1 MRLLIWCL
9 LASTVWAQPPAP
21 GVTPAPGAPQEPPQ
35 VAVPAETEPELKFNG
50 YIQSSYSAN
59 FNAPGDGR
67 NLYHGYDERTNRLRL
82 DVLNLNLQYAL
93 DEAERTGFRLDITG
107 GGSMP
112 RVDAASGLF
121 RDPYTGYSNTDFDI
135 RQAFLSHTFENGL
148 RVDVGKFATHL
159 GYEVMDGVDGRN
171 PNATRALT
179 FTYSPFTHT
188 GMRVSYPIDDTLS
201 VTGLLV
207 LGADNFQDTNRSL
220 SVGAQL
226 NYHPTDDFSL
236 VANFFQGPE
245 QIRND
250 LNQRQLWEFIAN
262 YKVTEA
268 ITLGAD
274 VLRAREQGLA
284 PDGGTVQWN
293 SLVLYWTNRFDDHF
307 SLNFRQEWF
316 NDPDGSR
323 ILPGAHYSGFTV
335 TPEYRIT
342 EDWVVRMD
350 FRFDHADRPVFDRR
364 GQMVQQQN
372 TFFLGQSY
380 KF

>member
-1 MRLLIWCL
+1 MRFL
-9 LASTVWAQPPAP
+9 LAILLSTPVLAQPAPAP
-21 GVTPAPGAPQEPPQ
+21 APAETQ
-35 VAVPAETEPELKFNG
+35 VAVPAVTEPELQFSG
-50 YIQSSYSAN
+50 YVQSSFSTN
-59 FNAPGDGR
+59 FNRPSDGL
-67 NLYHGYDERTNRLRL
+67 NLYHGYDERTDRLRF

-93 DEAERTGFRLDITG
+93 DEVNHTGFRLDLTG

-121 RDPYTGYSNTDFDI
+121 RDPYTGYTNTDFDI
-135 RQAFLSHTFENGL
+135 RQAFLSHTFESGL

-171 PNATRALT
+171 PNGTRALT

-188 GMRVSYPIDDTLS
+188 GMRATYPIDETLS

-220 SVGAQL
+220 SVGAQI
-226 NYHPTDDFSL
+226 NYHPTEDFSL
-236 VANFFQGPE
+236 VANYFGGAE

-250 LNQRQLWEFIAN
+250 QSQRQLIELIAN
-262 YKVTEA
+262 YKVTEDM
-268 ITLGAD
+268 TVGAE
-274 VLRAREQGLA
+274 VMRAREQGLGI
-284 PDGGTVQWN
+284 DGGTAHWN
-293 SLVLYWTNRFDDHF
+293 SFVLYWTNRLDDHF

-316 NDPDGSR
+316 NDPEGAR
-323 ILPGAHYSGFTV
+323 ITPGAHVSGFTV

-342 EDWVVRMD
+342 EDWVVRVD
-350 FRFDHADRPVFDRR
+350 FRFDNADRPVFDRS
-364 GQMVQQQN
+364 GKLVKQQN

>member
-1 MRLLIWCL
+1 MRWL
-9 LASTVWAQPPAP
+9 LALSLTAPLWAQ
-21 GVTPAPGAPQEPPQ
+21 TPAPAPAEAPTQ

-50 YIQSSYSAN
+50 FVQSSFSTN
-59 FNAPGDGR
+59 FNRPGDGR
-67 NLYHGYDERTNRLRL
+67 NLYHGYDERTDRVRL
-82 DVLNLNLQYAL
+82 DVIDLNFQYAL
-93 DEAERTGFRLDITG
+93 DEADRTGFRLDLTG

-121 RDPYTGYSNTDFDI
+121 RDAYTGYSNTDFDI
-135 RQAFLSHTFENGL
+135 RQAFVSHTFDNGL
-148 RVDVGKFATHL
+148 RVDLGKFASHV

-188 GMRVSYPIDDTLS
+188 GMRATYPIDDTVS

-207 LGADNFQDTNRSL
+207 LGADNFQDTNKSL
-220 SVGAQL
+220 SVGAQV

-236 VANFFQGPE
+236 VANFYQGAE

-250 LNQRQLWEFIAN
+250 RNQRQLWELIAN
-262 YKVTEA
+262 YKVTEE
-268 ITLGAD
+268 ITLGAE
-274 VLRAREQGLA
+274 VMRAREQGLGLNGA
-284 PDGGTVQWN
+284 TAHWN
-293 SLVLYWTNRFDDHF
+293 SLVLYWTNRLTDQL

-316 NDPDGSR
+316 NDPEGAR
-323 ILPGAHYSGFTV
+323 IAPGAHVSGFTV
-335 TPEYRIT
+335 TPEYRIS

-350 FRFDHADRPVFDRR
+350 FRFDHADRAVFDRAGR
-364 GQMVQQQN
+364 MVKQQN

>member
-1 MRLLIWCL
+1 MRLFFVL
-9 LASTVWAQPPAP
+9 LLSGQVWAQAVSPVPAP
-21 GVTPAPGAPQEPPQ
+21 AAPETPTQ
-35 VAVPAETEPELKFNG
+35 VAVPAESEPELKFNG
-50 YIQSSYSAN
+50 YVQSSFSTN
-59 FNAPGDGR
+59 FNRPSDGR
-67 NLYHGYDERTNRLRL
+67 NLYHGYDERTDRLRL
-82 DVLNLNLQYAL
+82 DVVNLNLQYAL
-93 DEAERTGFRLDITG
+93 DEADRTGFRLDITG

-121 RDPYTGYSNTDFDI
+121 RDPYTGYTNTDFDI
-135 RQAFLSHTFENGL
+135 RQAFVSHTFGNGL

-159 GYEVMDGVDGRN
+159 GYELMDGVDGRN

-188 GMRVSYPIDDTLS
+188 GMRATYPINETVS

-236 VANFFQGPE
+236 VANFYQGAE

-250 LNQRQLWEFIAN
+250 RNQRQLWELIAN
-262 YKVTEA
+262 YKVTEE
-268 ITLGAD
+268 ITLGAE
-274 VLRAREQGLA
+274 LFRAREQGLGLG
-284 PDGGTVQWN
+284 GGTAHWN
-293 SLVLYWTNRFDDHF
+293 SLVLYWTNRLTDQF

-316 NDPDGSR
+316 NDPGGAR
-323 ILPGAHYSGFTV
+323 IAPGAHVSGFTI

-350 FRFDHADRPVFDRR
+350 FRFDHADRAVFDRA
-364 GQMVQQQN
+364 GQMVKQQN

>member
-1 MRLLIWCL
+1 MRFLMVWL
-9 LASTVWAQPPAP
+9 LAGAAWAQQPAP
-21 GVTPAPGAPQEPPQ
+21 ASPTPAPAESPTQ
-35 VAVPAETEPELKFNG
+35 VAVPADSEPELKFNG
-50 YIQSSYSAN
+50 YVQSSFSTN
-59 FNAPGDGR
+59 FNRPSDGR
-67 NLYHGYDERTNRLRL
+67 NLYHGYDERADHLRL

-93 DEAERTGFRLDITG
+93 DEANRTGFRLDITG

-121 RDPYTGYSNTDFDI
+121 RDAYTGYTNTDFDI
-135 RQAFLSHTFENGL
+135 RQAFVSHTFDNGL
-148 RVDVGKFATHL
+148 RLDVGKFATHL
-159 GYEVMDGVDGRN
+159 GYELMDGVDGRN

-188 GMRVSYPIDDTLS
+188 GMRATYPIDDTLS

-220 SVGAQL
+220 SVGAQV
-226 NYHPTDDFSL
+226 NYHPTEDFSL
-236 VANFFQGPE
+236 VANFYQGPE

-250 LNQRQLWEFIAN
+250 RNQRQLLELIAS
-262 YKVTEA
+262 YKVTEDM
-268 ITLGAD
+268 TLGAEIF
-274 VLRAREQGLA
+274 RAREQGLGL
-284 PDGGTVQWN
+284 DGGTAHWN
-293 SLVLYWTNRFDDHF
+293 SLVLYWTNRISDQF

-316 NDPDGSR
+316 NDPEGAR
-323 ILPGAHYSGFTV
+323 ILPGAHVSGFTV

-342 EDWVVRMD
+342 EDWVVRAD
-350 FRFDHADRPVFDRR
+350 FRFDRADRAVFDRA
-364 GQMVQQQN
+364 GQMVRQQN

>member
-1 MRLLIWCL
+1 MRRLLWL
-9 LASTVWAQPPAP
+9 FLTASAWGQSPAPAPPASSA
-21 GVTPAPGAPQEPPQ
+21 PAQEPTQ
-35 VAVPAETEPELKFNG
+35 VAVPAESEPELKFNG
-50 YIQSSYSAN
+50 YVQSSYSAN
-59 FNAPGDGR
+59 FNAPSDGR

-93 DEAERTGFRLDITG
+93 DEPDRTGFRLDLTG

-121 RDPYTGYSNTDFDI
+121 RDAYSGYTNTDFDV
-135 RQAFLSHTFENGL
+135 RQAFLSHTFENGF

-159 GYEVMDGVDGRN
+159 GYELMDGVDGRN

-236 VANFFQGPE
+236 VANFYQGPE

-250 LNQRQLWEFIAN
+250 RNQRQLWEFIAN

-284 PDGGTVQWN
+284 LDGGTVQWN
-293 SLVLYWTNRFDDHF
+293 SLVLYWTNRLDDHF

-316 NDPDGSR
+316 NDPDGAR
-323 ILPGAHYSGFTV
+323 ILPGSHYSGFTV

-350 FRFDHADRPVFDRR
+350 FRFDRADRPVFDRR
-364 GQMVQQQN
+364 GQLVHNQN

>member
-1 MRLLIWCL
+1 MRFWIVWL
-9 LASTVWAQPPAP
+9 LAGAAWCQEPAP
-21 GVTPAPGAPQEPPQ
+21 PTVPAPAETPTQ
-35 VAVPAETEPELKFNG
+35 VAVPAQSEPELKFNG
-50 YIQSSYSAN
+50 FVQSSFSTN
-59 FNAPGDGR
+59 FNRPSDGR
-67 NLYHGYDERTNRLRL
+67 NLYHGYDERADHLRL

-93 DEAERTGFRLDITG
+93 DEANRTGFRIDLTG

-112 RVDAASGLF
+112 RIDAAAGLF
-121 RDPYTGYSNTDFDI
+121 RNAYTGYSNTDFDI
-135 RQAFLSHTFENGL
+135 RQAFVSHTFDNGL

-188 GMRVSYPIDDTLS
+188 GMRATYPIDDTLS

-220 SVGAQL
+220 SVGAQI
-226 NYHPTDDFSL
+226 NYHPTQDFSL
-236 VANFFQGPE
+236 VANYFGGPE
-245 QIRND
+245 QIRNNQ
-250 LNQRQLWEFIAN
+250 NQRQLWELIAS
-262 YKVTEA
+262 YKVTEEM
-268 ITLGAD
+268 TLGAEIM
-274 VLRAREQGLA
+274 RAREQGLGM
-284 PDGGTVQWN
+284 DGATAHWN
-293 SLVLYWTNRFDDHF
+293 SLVLYWSNRLSDHF

-316 NDPDGSR
+316 NDPEGAR
-323 ILPGAHYSGFTV
+323 ILPGAHVSGFTV

-342 EDWVVRMD
+342 EDWVVRAD
-350 FRFDHADRPVFDRR
+350 FRFDRADRAVFDRT
-364 GQMVQQQN
+364 GQMVRQQN

>member
-1 MRLLIWCL
+1 MRWLLVLL
-9 LASTVWAQPPAP
+9 LAAPVMAQPQPAP
-21 GVTPAPGAPQEPPQ
+21 ETQ
-35 VAVPAETEPELKFNG
+35 VAVPAAIEPELKFNG
-50 YIQSSYSAN
+50 FVQSSYSSN
-59 FNAPGDGR
+59 FNRPSDGL
-67 NLYHGYDERTNRLRL
+67 NLYHGYDEKTDRLRF

-93 DEAERTGFRLDITG
+93 DEADRTGFRLDVTG

-135 RQAFLSHTFENGL
+135 RQAFVSHTFENGL
-148 RVDVGKFATHL
+148 RVDAGKFATHL

-171 PNATRALT
+171 PNGTRALT

-188 GMRVSYPIDDTLS
+188 GMRATYPVGETLS
-201 VTGLLV
+201 VTALLV

-220 SVGAQL
+220 SVGAQV
-226 NYHPTDDFSL
+226 NYHPTEDFSL
-236 VANFFQGPE
+236 VANYFGGAE

-250 LNQRQLWEFIAN
+250 KNQRQLVELIAN
-262 YKVTEA
+262 YKVTEDM
-268 ITLGAD
+268 TLGAEI
-274 VLRAREQGLA
+274 LRAREQGLGIN
-284 PDGGTVQWN
+284 GGTAHWN
-293 SLVLYWTNRFDDHF
+293 SFVLYWTNRLDDHF

-316 NDPDGSR
+316 NDPEGAR
-323 ILPGAHYSGFTV
+323 ITPGAHVSGFTV

-350 FRFDHADRPVFDRR
+350 FRFDHADRPVFDRS
-364 GQMVQQQN
+364 GQLVKQQN
-372 TFFLGQSY
+372 TYFLGQSY